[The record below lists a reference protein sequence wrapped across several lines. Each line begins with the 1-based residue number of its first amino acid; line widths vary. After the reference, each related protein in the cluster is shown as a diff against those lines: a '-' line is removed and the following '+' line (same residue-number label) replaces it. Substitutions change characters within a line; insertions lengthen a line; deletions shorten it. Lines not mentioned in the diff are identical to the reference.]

1 MPTTEPTI
9 DHPSPGGPAPGPD
22 ERSRAALARR
32 ALADVLDTL
41 LALLA
46 TAVGVL
52 GWVVVMIVTSV
63 GESSAP
69 TLGMLGAGA
78 LAVLGVLAAL
88 VVLVGG
94 DLRGTSPGR
103 RLAGVR
109 LIAADGNAPVWW
121 RGLARGAVRTLALV
135 LLLLDTTLGLLLLA
149 VLLGPALLGADG
161 RGLHDRLLATRVVR
175 RSTDDAEVQG

>member
-1 MPTTEPTI
+1 MPAAEPTI
-9 DHPSPGGPAPGPD
+9 DHPPTGEPPPGFD
-22 ERSRAALARR
+22 EPSRAALARR
-32 ALADVLDTL
+32 ALADLLDTVLVL
-41 LALLA
+41 LAA
-46 TAVGVL
+46 AVGIL
-52 GWVVVMIVTSV
+52 GGVVVVIITSV

-69 TLGMLGAGA
+69 TLGILGAGA
-78 LAVLGVLAAL
+78 LTALGVLAAIA
-88 VVLVGG
+88 VLVGG

-121 RGLARGAVRTLALV
+121 RGLARGGVRTLALV
-135 LLLLDTTLGLLLLA
+135 LLLLDTTLGLLLLG

-175 RSTDDAEVQG
+175 RSADDAEVPG

>member
-1 MPTTEPTI
+1 MPAAEPTV
-9 DHPSPGGPAPGPD
+9 DRPAPGEPAPGLD
-22 ERSRAALARR
+22 ERSRSALARR
-32 ALADVLDTL
+32 ALADVLDAVI
-41 LALLA
+41 ALLA
-46 TAVGVL
+46 AAVGAL
-52 GWVVVMIVTSV
+52 GGVVVVIVTSV

-69 TLGMLGAGA
+69 TLGTVGAGA

-94 DLRGTSPGR
+94 DIRGTSPGR

-121 RGLARGAVRTLALV
+121 RGLARGGVRTLALV
-135 LLLLDTTLGLLLLA
+135 LLLLDTTLGLLLLG

-175 RSTDDAEVQG
+175 RRSDDAEVPG